1 MTAIANAPDPDLR
14 GLGFFYASADMSSSP
29 ERAAAKC
36 ADAGA
41 SWAMILVE
49 SVDGRVQPTD
59 RIVAHASALRTA
71 GVRPLIYTFPDPR
84 EAGAGGG
91 RDGLRVMVQR
101 AIARARIASVP
112 HVCLD
117 FEPFGGADWN
127 GDQIGRAVRMVQDA
141 GLRAS
146 VTVFHR
152 PRWARV
158 RWPAVPIVLQVYERA
173 RDPGLL
179 DQTMTVW
186 CERADLIMPA
196 IGTYL
201 GDVARLRSDLA
212 HVRAHRDTAG
222 GLAVWALATTDRA
235 ERAILRAHTR

>member
-1 MTAIANAPDPDLR
+1 MTATDPDLA
-14 GLGFFYASADMSSSP
+14 GLGFFYASADMASNP

-36 ADAGA
+36 ADACA

-49 SVDGRVQPTD
+49 SVDGRVQPLD
-59 RIVAHASALRTA
+59 RIVAHAAALRAA
-71 GVRPLIYTFPDPR
+71 GVRPLVYTFPDPR
-84 EAGAGGG
+84 EAGAGSG
-91 RDGLRVMVQR
+91 RDGLRVMVKR
-101 AIARARIASVP
+101 AINRAQITSVP

-117 FEPFGGADWN
+117 FEPFQGADWT
-127 GDQIGRAVRMVQDA
+127 GDQIGAAVRQVQAA

-173 RDPGLL
+173 RDPRLL
-179 DQTMTVW
+179 DQTVTAW
-186 CERADLIMPA
+186 RERVPVVVPA